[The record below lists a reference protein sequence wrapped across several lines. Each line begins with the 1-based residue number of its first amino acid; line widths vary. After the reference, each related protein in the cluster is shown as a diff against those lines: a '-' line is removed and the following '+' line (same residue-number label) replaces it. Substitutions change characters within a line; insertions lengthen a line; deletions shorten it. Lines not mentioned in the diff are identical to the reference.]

1 MNNKFDK
8 KYKQLLLE
16 QRIISNVNLITQ
28 WNWGDFLNKAKSFIG
43 LGPSQAQQAA
53 KAAEEAAK
61 QDPTGKIHQLSIKIS
76 DEELKQAEQIISKNP
91 TLLQQYNAIE
101 KIEDKKAFMLSL
113 LQQAKADA
121 KAKADSTFDVSKL
134 DEKTKQLYDLSVNL
148 KDPDWANAVWLK
160 AVKQKKV
167 ICIGEGG
174 KPIAVAKS
182 KFQAKADR
190 YLEKSK
196 ANMPTDEF
204 DKESAEELIAKEENK
219 DDLTKMLDIYVSAI
233 GDEKKA
239 KDDFAKYLT
248 KGKVVVF
255 KNGKNAPT
263 TKEKFKADSA
273 KYIALAQKY
282 NPNAEGDLE
291 SAQIDPKDME
301 AYKNT
306 LKKVLTAEPFNYAEN
321 KLDRI
326 LRKCEREK
334 SMLVFKEK
342 ESGED
347 KKDKKDEKLIT
358 ESWLSDIMEK
368 IKQGIKAAA
377 QKNNRI
383 NKYDIVEVDLKDFA
397 ANQDKYI
404 NAAEDFE
411 NDLKAKADAKAKG
424 EADAKAKEQKFAQF
438 KTESKK
444 LFDDLPSLELAKAA
458 DGSGDNELKPPRG
471 MILKSVTKKD
481 LATWDRNEE
490 LDNNADIQAFRN
502 FLNAG
507 MNPDDPGHPRSLQQ
521 ILQET
526 LNSGN
531 TNKVNWSKMGN
542 CRALYEQWI
551 ARARQLADK
560 YKQF

>member
-61 QDPTGKIHQLSIKIS
+61 QDPTGKIHQLSVKIS

-196 ANMPTDEF
+196 ANMPSDEF
-204 DKESAEELIAKEENK
+204 EKESIEQIIAKEENK
-219 DDLTKMLDIYVSAI
+219 DDLTKMLDIYISAV

-239 KDDFAKYLT
+239 KDDFAKYFA
-248 KGKVVVF
+248 KGKVIAF
-255 KNGKNAPT
+255 RDGKNVPT

-273 KYIALAQKY
+273 KYIAFAQKH
-282 NPNAEGDLE
+282 NPNAEGDMDA
-291 SAQIDPKDME
+291 AQIDPKDMQE
-301 AYKNT
+301 YKDA
-306 LKKVLTAEPFNYAEN
+306 LIKVLTAEPFKYSQK
-321 KLDRI
+321 KLNRL
-326 LRKCEREK
+326 LRKAEK
-334 SMLVFKEK
+334 EKKMLVFKEAGAEGEEKK
-342 ESGED
+342 EDS
-347 KKDKKDEKLIT
+347 KLISENILT
-358 ESWLSDIMEK
+358 SVIEK
-368 IKQGIKAAA
+368 MKQALAAIPA
-377 QKNNRI
+377 GK
-383 NKYDIVEVDLKDFA
+383 KYQVAEVDLKDFA
-397 ANQDKYI
+397 EKQEEYI
-404 NAAEDFE
+404 SIVEKMEED
-411 NDLKAKADAKAKG
+411 LQAKADAKAKEEG
-424 EADAKAKEQKFAQF
+424 DKKARDEKFAQF
-438 KTESKK
+438 KAESKK

-458 DGSGDNELKPPRG
+458 DGNGDNELKPPKG
-471 MILKSVTKKD
+471 LQLKSISHKV
-481 LATWDRNEE
+481 LSTWDRFEE
-490 LDNNADIQAFRN
+490 LDNNGDIQAWRN

-521 ILQET
+521 ILEAA

-531 TNKVNWSKMGN
+531 TNKVNWGRMGN
-542 CRALYEQWI
+542 CRPLYEQWI

-560 YKQF
+560 YKEF